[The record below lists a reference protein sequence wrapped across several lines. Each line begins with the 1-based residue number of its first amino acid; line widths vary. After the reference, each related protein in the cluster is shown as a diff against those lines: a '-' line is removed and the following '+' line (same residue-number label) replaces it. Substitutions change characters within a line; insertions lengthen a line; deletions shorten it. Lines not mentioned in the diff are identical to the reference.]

1 MTSKLS
7 VLSAPPPNT
16 NDRIGPERRM
26 ISPLE
31 RVMKCPAILL
41 TLGFACL
48 ASTLHA
54 DSTVVFNEIMYH
66 PPTNEA
72 LHEWVELYNQQAV
85 DMDLSGW
92 SLANGISFQFA
103 EGTILP
109 GGGRLVVASSPA
121 TLKAVTGLT
130 NIYGPFSGRLS
141 NAGIRPTIQKSKG
154 PLRRVGSKVRMT
166 WATSCRASSRRPLR

>member
-1 MTSKLS
+1 MM
-7 VLSAPPPNT
+7 P
-16 NDRIGPERRM
+16 
-26 ISPLE
+26 PLE

-48 ASTLHA
+48 ASTGHA

-72 LHEWVELYNQQAV
+72 LLEWVELYNQQAV

-92 SLANGISFQFA
+92 SLANGISFKFA

-109 GGGRLVVASSPA
+109 GGGLLVVASSPA

-130 NIYGPFSGRLS
+130 NIYGPFTGRLS
-141 NAGIRPTIQKSKG
+141 NAGETLELRYTNNRLMDSVSYCTDGDWPVVPDSWRVLLATCTRIR
-154 PLRRVGSKVRMT
+154 
-166 WATSCRASSRRPLR
+166 ATANGYRAHVI